1 MVTNVN
7 KVRMNQRARTK
18 TWGEAKGL
26 ARGKNPNK
34 KKNKITRRI
43 KKKKKKG
50 SRRIKKKEEFS
61 SFFLSLVCF
70 FLFLT
75 TKKKSRIFFKKTK
88 GKIDVAPE
96 AWHFVAEAW
105 HLATALKNMQL

>member
-1 MVTNVN
+1 MVTNVS

-34 KKNKITRRI
+34 KKKKITRRIKKKKKKGSRRI

-61 SFFLSLVCF
+61 SFFLSLLCF

-75 TKKKSRIFFKKTK
+75 TKKKSRIFF
-88 GKIDVAPE
+88 
-96 AWHFVAEAW
+96 
-105 HLATALKNMQL
+105 